1 MSSPFDNPEHC
12 YHIWMSTLF
21 LPGKV
26 QALVEFASSAELSSH
41 STSSSSVHGQHKEGQ
56 ILQTCLS
63 KDVNISLLY
72 ILKGN
77 PFYLMTLVQ
86 LFSH

>member
-1 MSSPFDNPEHC
+1 MN
-12 YHIWMSTLF
+12 TLF
-21 LPGKV
+21 LPKKI

-41 STSSSSVHGQHKEGQ
+41 STSSSSVYGHHEEGQ
-56 ILQTCLS
+56 ILQTRFS
-63 KDVNISLLY
+63 KDVISLLY

-86 LFSH
+86 ICSHQIQDK

>member
-1 MSSPFDNPEHC
+1 MSSLFDNPEHC

-41 STSSSSVHGQHKEGQ
+41 STSFSSVHGQHKEGQ

-63 KDVNISLLY
+63 IDVIYLLY